1 MLLTLTKNDPPATVY
16 LHDVPRGTKVQ
27 IIKKS
32 SGDALDSL
40 IRIGNLEIVIF
51 FEEAKNESPPLQS

>member
-16 LHDVPRGTKVQ
+16 LHDVPRNTKVQ
-27 IIKKS
+27 VTKRAR
-32 SGDALDSL
+32 DDVWDSL
-40 IRIGNLEIVIF
+40 VTIGNLEIVIF